1 MTAQTSVGQTIVLC
15 GLPSCV
21 HPEPGTGPSPLL
33 FRSHQ
38 SRLDRIALDITDYF
52 LQLSVRTNP
61 VIVGLIL
68 PKSLSAAPQRSIGD
82 PAGPAFQPAHNV
94 RHRDVWLPHHV
105 HMVRHDRPGV
115 KVVGVADGRTMLES
129 ILDHS
134 GDTLIPQPERPR
146 TAPVEPLIANVKRNA
161 ACVFRREDLGRGRR
175 SGPGEAPSYK
185 DNAAIRKPMGKV
197 PAIEKHQ
204 KTMVSSTAK
213 ILTTL
218 AWAPVGRP
226 QETMVCPTRSQL

>member
-52 LQLSVRTNP
+52 LQLSRRTYP

-68 PKSLSAAPQRSIGD
+68 PKRMSAAPQHPIGD
-82 PAGPAFQPAHNV
+82 PAGPALQPAHDI
-94 RHRDVWLPHHV
+94 RHRDMWLPHCV
-105 HMVRHDRPGV
+105 HMVRHDRPSV
-115 KVVGVADGRTMLES
+115 KVVGMADGRTMLES
-129 ILDHS
+129 ILDDS
-134 GDTLIPQPERPR
+134 GDAGVLQPERPR
-146 TAPVEPLIANVKRNA
+146 TGSVEPLVSDVKRNA
-161 ACVFRREDLGRGRR
+161 ARIFGGEDLGRRRR

-185 DNAAIRKPMGKV
+185 DNTAIREPMRKSAAIN
-197 PAIEKHQ
+197 KH
-204 KTMVSSTAK
+204 
-213 ILTTL
+213 
-218 AWAPVGRP
+218 GRP
-226 QETMVCPTRSQL
+226 QKTMVCPTAKNLTKI